1 MWDAWDVASQRM
13 TEELSAE
20 LKAESE
26 CSLDA
31 LETWPDWSAERCAH
45 VLVPAYTMTC
55 RHAKETFEAVVNG
68 WTGTASAKLPRDVLG
83 EILGF
88 LILLTIVAILGYGL
102 FWIGRAI
109 L

>member
-13 TEELSAE
+13 TEDLNAE
-20 LKAESE
+20 LKAESG

-55 RHAKETFEAVVNG
+55 RHAKVP
-68 WTGTASAKLPRDVLG
+68 SKRS
-83 EILGF
+83 
-88 LILLTIVAILGYGL
+88 
-102 FWIGRAI
+102 
-109 L
+109 